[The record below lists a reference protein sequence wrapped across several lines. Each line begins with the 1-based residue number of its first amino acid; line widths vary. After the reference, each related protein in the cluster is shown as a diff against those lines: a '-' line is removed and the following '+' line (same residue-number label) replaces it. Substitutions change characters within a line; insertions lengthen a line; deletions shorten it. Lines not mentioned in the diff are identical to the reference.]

1 MGLIAPQFLRPF
13 FISLVFASFVQAA
26 PMLRLATS
34 AVGPVSIATGTSTSQ
49 TVEAYNAGDGTLAP
63 QLSVSGATWLTATVG
78 AARPCVTVSAPS
90 CIPLQFALN
99 TSALATGAYTGTV
112 TVSASNTVDA
122 PQTIT
127 VTVQVGGDLPSSVNA
142 YAAPGYTNDISFV
155 AGAPVALQAT
165 TKDGGSWLNV
175 SLNGGGSFQFMYSSR
190 VRANT
195 AEASLAL
202 NAAGTFAYTYP
213 YRIRLQPPAGM
224 ALGTYT
230 GTVNATS
237 TFAPDN
243 TTVPVTMQLVD
254 QPIIQ
259 AGIGQLQVQLAQG
272 APPYTA
278 SIPLSNLGPGTLTI
292 QNADVG
298 GAQWITST
306 TNTASGVT
314 LTLDPGSLATGPY
327 NTNVTI
333 ASNGANGNIAVPV
346 SLQVV
351 AKGAPL
357 LYYQGV
363 LDNATYIPG
372 DTVTPGDILIVKG
385 EQFSFSPL
393 TLGQAP
399 PLATQVGGASV
410 SVNGET
416 APMFYSIYGQLAF
429 QMPFDTALGTAL
441 VQVQRDGLTSNT
453 VSVNVA
459 ARAPKIIPAAIA
471 GNYGIITFPDYT
483 WALPVGAYPGV
494 TSRPATAGDVLT
506 IWCIGLGPTSP
517 AVTAGAPAPSAEPL
531 ARLIDTPQVDIG
543 GIRVTPAFAGLT
555 PTAAGLYQVNVVVPP
570 GLGTGTV
577 TLDLEFPGSTS
588 NVVNLPVQ

>member
-1 MGLIAPQFLRPF
+1 
-13 FISLVFASFVQAA
+13 
-26 PMLRLATS
+26 
-34 AVGPVSIATGTSTSQ
+34 
-49 TVEAYNAGDGTLAP
+49 
-63 QLSVSGATWLTATVG
+63 VSGATWLTAAVG
-78 AARPCVTVSAPS
+78 AARPCVTVTAPS

-99 TSALATGAYTGTV
+99 TSALAAGTYTGIV
-112 TVSASNTVDA
+112 TVNAPNTVDA

-127 VTVQVGGDLPSSVNA
+127 VTVQVGGDLPSSVDA

-155 AGAPVALQAT
+155 ADAQVAMQAT

-175 SLNGGGSFQFMYSSR
+175 SLNGNGTFKFAYSSP

-195 AEASLAL
+195 ADASLAL
-202 NAAGTFAYTYP
+202 NAAGTFSYTYP

-224 ALGTYT
+224 APGTYT
-230 GTVNATS
+230 GTVTATS

-243 TTVPVTMQLVD
+243 ATVPVTMRLVN
-254 QPIIQ
+254 QPIAQ
-259 AGIGQLQVQLAQG
+259 AGIAQLQVQLAQG
-272 APPYTA
+272 APDYSA
-278 SIPLSNLGPGTLTI
+278 SIPVANIGPGTLTI

-306 TNTASGVT
+306 ANTASGVT
-314 LTLDPGSLATGPY
+314 LTLNPGSLAAGPY
-327 NTNVTI
+327 NTTVTI
-333 ASNGANGNIAVPV
+333 ASNAANGNIAVPV

-351 AKGAPL
+351 PKGAPL
-357 LYYQGV
+357 IYYQGV
-363 LDNATYIPG
+363 LDNATYIPA

-410 SVNGET
+410 LVNGET

-429 QMPFDTALGTAL
+429 QMPFDTALGTAQ
-441 VQVQRDGLTSNT
+441 VEVQRDGLTSNT

-517 AVTAGAPAPSAEPL
+517 AVAAGAPAPSAEPF
-531 ARLIDTPQVDIG
+531 ARLIDTPKVNIG
-543 GIRVTPAFAGLT
+543 GIPVTPVFAGLT

-570 GLGTGTV
+570 DLGTGTV
-577 TLDLEFPGSTS
+577 TLDLEFKGSTS
-588 NVVNLPVQ
+588 NSVNIPIQ